1 MGKRLAESL
10 RVAQASVKANAVA
23 MATLWLAA
31 AATVAA
37 YYLSPAFAAAL
48 EPLKTW
54 QTESGWIAA
63 ALNRIAFCGL
73 LPGVFLCTVKSIRP
87 PRPAWTVL
95 AYCAWAA
102 MWGVLTGC
110 FYTLQAAVFGTGH
123 GFLTLA
129 AKTAVDQL
137 VWTALFCTPLNA
149 VFFAWLA
156 ADFRRVDVVFAV
168 RRGYGPMLFANWIVW
183 LPVAAVVYLFPLA
196 LQIQLTGFA
205 GAFWMLAALRAGA
218 GGAR

>member
-1 MGKRLAESL
+1 
-10 RVAQASVKANAVA
+10 
-23 MATLWLAA
+23 
-31 AATVAA
+31 
-37 YYLSPAFAAAL
+37 
-48 EPLKTW
+48 
-54 QTESGWIAA
+54 
-63 ALNRIAFCGL
+63 
-73 LPGVFLCTVKSIRP
+73 
-87 PRPAWTVL
+87 
-95 AYCAWAA
+95 

-137 VWTALFCTPLNA
+137 VWTALFCSPLNA